1 MKKLIIIF
9 AALIAAGCASG
20 PPPDLFVQ
28 TPQMLENRQKETRR
42 YDGLNEE
49 EILIASSNVLQD
61 LGYTLENSETK
72 LGVMT
77 ASKVRDTNKGG
88 EIAVNVVLILLGG
101 MPAPMSKDQV
111 IRASLVVKPVL
122 DDKGNPLP
130 KNHNVRIIF
139 QKIVRYDNGN
149 NAVET
154 LKDPELYTGF
164 HDKLSKSVFLE
175 AHKI

>member
-20 PPPDLFVQ
+20 PPKDLFVQ
-28 TPQMLENRQKETRR
+28 TPQMLENRQKESRR
-42 YDGLNEE
+42 YEGLNEE

-77 ASKVRDTNKGG
+77 ASKVRDTNKGA
-88 EIAVNVVLILLGG
+88 EIALNVVMVLLGG
-101 MPAPMSKDQV
+101 VPAPMSKDQI

-130 KNHNVRIIF
+130 KKHNVRIIF
-139 QKIVRYDNGN
+139 QKIVRYDNGH

-154 LKDPELYTGF
+154 LQDPELYTGF

-175 AHKI
+175 AQKI